1 MRNFPGDPVVK
12 NLQRAQVQTLVKEI
26 RSCMQH
32 SLAKNFFK
40 KERETEKNGW
50 AFYDFPFVLF

>member
-1 MRNFPGDPVVK
+1 MRNFPRNPVVK
-12 NLQRAQVQTLVKEI
+12 NLQRAQVRSLVEEL

-40 KERETEKNGW
+40 KERETEKNG
-50 AFYDFPFVLF
+50 

>member
-40 KERETEKNGW
+40 KERETEKNG
-50 AFYDFPFVLF
+50 